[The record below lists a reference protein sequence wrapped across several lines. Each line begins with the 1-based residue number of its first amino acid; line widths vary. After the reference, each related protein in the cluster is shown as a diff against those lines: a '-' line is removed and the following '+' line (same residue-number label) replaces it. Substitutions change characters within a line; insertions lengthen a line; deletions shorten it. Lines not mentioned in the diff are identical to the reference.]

1 MDGLFINDTRTQ
13 DELKLI
19 SFSNYKKTSVCSELT
34 KSIINGKIE
43 ESSNW
48 VAELVCS
55 GHFIDI
61 WEIIISVVSRNIH
74 AGNPKL
80 PIYIS
85 VRISEFKNIVNSGYG
100 NNIIGLR
107 NNERIRILFSEI
119 ITILCES
126 SKKHAIK
133 SDIKVDKSELTLTN
147 IQDKLCAPDFTQTNC
162 FIVGDPK
169 DLFIFSNEFAYAL
182 KSKNMMMS
190 CYWVDWLIE
199 YSVKVSKIQPRDCRE
214 VHKTNQRDTI
224 WLVWDILTEQVNLA
238 NDKLAIKII
247 ESLKIIFC
255 LKYSK
260 GMSRKRKYLMY
271 FAISIITELYDHT
284 IPIVK
289 NKDTVDLVTSKLH
302 IIYKSIKKSENNP
315 QMTLSDKDKTT
326 SNTMKRIQLLN
337 KMDHLI

>member
-34 KSIINGKIE
+34 KSIINGKLE

-61 WEIIISVVSRNIH
+61 WEIIISIISRNIH
-74 AGNPKL
+74 IGNPKL

-85 VRISEFKNIVNSGYG
+85 LRISEFKDIVNGYT
-100 NNIIGLR
+100 NNILGLR
-107 NNERIRILFSEI
+107 NNGRIRILFSEI

-133 SDIKVDKSELTLTN
+133 SDIRISKDDLILAN
-147 IQDKLCAPDFTQTNC
+147 IQDKLNAPDFTQTEC
-162 FIVGDPK
+162 FMPGDPK
-169 DLFIFSNEFAYAL
+169 DLIIFSNEFAYTL
-182 KSKNMMMS
+182 KSKNMLMS

-199 YSVKVSKIQPRDCRE
+199 YSVKVSKIEPRYCPD
-214 VHKTNQRDTI
+214 VHKSSQTDTI
-224 WLVWDILTEQVNLA
+224 WLVWSILIEQVNLT
-238 NDKLAIKII
+238 NDKLSVKII
-247 ESLKIIFC
+247 DSLKKIFC

-260 GMSRKRKYLMY
+260 GVSRKRKYLIY
-271 FAISIITELYDHT
+271 FAITIITDLYDST
-284 IPIVK
+284 IPIITHTDTI
-289 NKDTVDLVTSKLH
+289 DTVSSKLH
-302 IIYKSIKKSENNP
+302 IIYKSIKKTENNP
-315 QMTLSDKDKTT
+315 QITMSDKDK
-326 SNTMKRIQLLN
+326 SNASTMKRIDLLN
-337 KMDHLI
+337 KHDHIL